1 MSADFRY
8 MKRPRQTWFL
18 VYTIPPD
25 LRGHP
30 RLMTSAGR
38 PMDKITESLG
48 TKDPD
53 KAREVRNQRIV
64 YWDRQFRMLRHGPS
78 EEDMQ
83 EEAAEVYKA
92 TLKAEAAR
100 PPTQEQGQGWV
111 VAQLKQAA
119 AEAGV
124 EFNSRFKELE
134 TWLNAGPAEK
144 YHLYLDHH
152 IMIHAAAEIA
162 DYCKRSGI
170 KLEPGTEPYRDYGI
184 RILKAKIAAG
194 APGVT
199 LPLPDGRQIRGSEQH
214 LPPLPKIE
222 PPIPSEPK
230 PITDPPPPKKGTETF
245 ADAAAVYLKTELDE
259 DVKPATVEEYRRK
272 IAVFPHKD
280 MPLRSISRGMA
291 ADFLDGLVSEER
303 GLSRRTRNLYASL
316 FSSIYKSAI
325 RREKATMNPFDGQRV
340 KAAVVHYEPFT
351 DEEITK
357 LFASATFEIAP
368 AKHTT
373 ATALP
378 WCALISAF
386 TGCRRDEIA
395 RLTTKDIKRTGDV
408 WYFDVCADGDGKTE
422 NAERVVPLHHVLL
435 DAGLLQYRDALPAGS
450 RLFPSLKAPPS
461 APDKMGKA
469 LGYAFEAWRKRLG
482 INREGVNFHSFRHC
496 VGDRLRKAGVAKD
509 DRGFLLGHADVETQN
524 KVYGHDGP
532 GLHRLQAIVDKIN
545 YRGWAPGAVSL
556 SG

>member
-1 MSADFRY
+1 MSVDYRY
-8 MKRPRQTWFL
+8 MKCPRQTWFL

-25 LRGHP
+25 LRGRP
-30 RLMTSAGR
+30 EFLTANGR

-53 KAREVRNQRIV
+53 VARENRNQRIA
-64 YWDRQFRMLRHGPS
+64 YWDHQFRMLRHGPS
-78 EEDMQ
+78 EEDIQ
-83 EEAAEVYKA
+83 REAFEIYKA
-92 TLKAEAAR
+92 KLKAKAKHPGQAWYDR
-100 PPTQEQGQGWV
+100 LPPEER
-111 VAQLKQAA
+111 
-119 AEAGV
+119 AEAD
-124 EFNSRFKELE
+124 EALDRF
-134 TWLNAGPAEK
+134 
-144 YHLYLDHH
+144 YLGRLDEE
-152 IMIHAAAEIA
+152 IARSVSAEIA
-162 DYCKRSGI
+162 DYCKRAGVELAP
-170 KLEPGTEPYRDYGI
+170 KTEPYRKIGI
-184 RILKAKIAAG
+184 EFIKAKIAAG
-194 APGVT
+194 DHMVV
-199 LPLPDGRQIRGSEQH
+199 LPLRGDPMRGEPISVTAWQ
-214 LPPLPKIE
+214 LPPPKIE
-222 PPIPSEPK
+222 PPIASEHK
-230 PITDPPPPKKGTETF
+230 PITPPPPTKKMAETF
-245 ADAAAVYLKTELDE
+245 ADAAAVYLKTELAE

-272 IAVFPHKD
+272 IAAFPHKD
-280 MPLRSISRGMA
+280 QPLRSISRGMA

-325 RREKATMNPFDGQRV
+325 RREKATVNPFDGQRI
-340 KAAVVHYEPFT
+340 KAETVHYKPFT
-351 DEEITK
+351 DDELAT
-357 LFASATFEIAP
+357 LFADAKLEIAP
-368 AKHTT
+368 ARHTT

-435 DAGLLQYRDALPAGS
+435 DAGLLRYRDALPAGS

-461 APDKMGKA
+461 APEKIGKA

-532 GLHRLQAIVDKIN
+532 GLHRLRAIVESIE
-545 YRGWAPGAVSL
+545 YPGLKLPAAK
-556 SG
+556 

>member
-1 MSADFRY
+1 
-8 MKRPRQTWFL
+8 
-18 VYTIPPD
+18 
-25 LRGHP
+25 
-30 RLMTSAGR
+30 
-38 PMDKITESLG
+38 MDKITESLG

-53 KAREVRNQRIV
+53 VARERRNKRIAEL
-64 YWDRQFRMLRHGPS
+64 DAKFHRLRHGPS
-78 EEDMQ
+78 EEDVLK
-83 EEAAEVYKA
+83 EAFEIYKA
-92 TLKAEAAR
+92 TLETEATRPKQRLPRLRITGLAESLSR
-100 PPTQEQGQGWV
+100 VLPP
-111 VAQLKQAA
+111 L
-119 AEAGV
+119 V
-124 EFNSRFKELE
+124 ESLAIDKSLPKMS
-134 TWLNAGPAEK
+134 LLADDPVDPAED
-144 YHLYLDHH
+144 YPLRLDLA
-152 IMIHAAAEIA
+152 IRVQAAAEIA
-162 DYCKRSGI
+162 DYCKRTGAT
-170 KLEPGTEPYRDYGI
+170 LEPQTEPYRKVGI
-184 RILKAKIAAG
+184 EFIKAKVAAG
-194 APGVT
+194 RGW
-199 LPLPDGRQIRGSEQH
+199 LPLPDGRDIQGSEQH
-214 LPPLPKIE
+214 LPPKPKIE
-222 PPIPSEPK
+222 PPIAPEPTVEPAK
-230 PITDPPPPKKGTETF
+230 APPPPPPKKGAETF
-245 ADAAAVYLKTELDE
+245 AEAAVAYLKTELAE
-259 DVKPATVEEYRRK
+259 DIKPATVEEYRRK
-272 IAVFPHKD
+272 IAAFPHKD

-291 ADFLDGLVSEER
+291 ADFLDGLVSEGR
-303 GLSRRTRNLYASL
+303 GLSKRTRNLYASL

-325 RREKATMNPFDGQRV
+325 RREKATVNPFDGQRV

-351 DEEITK
+351 DEELTK
-357 LFASATFEIAP
+357 LFASAAFEIAS

-435 DAGLLQYRDALPAGS
+435 DAGLLRYRDALPAGS

-461 APDKMGKA
+461 APDKIGKT

-532 GLHRLQAIVDKIN
+532 GLHRLQAIVEKIR
-545 YRGWAPGAVSL
+545 YEGLRLPK
-556 SG
+556 